1 METLTDNHSGAKAG
15 KRFRLTVKSA
25 EEAVRVIREKLG
37 EKARV
42 LSVRQIGGEGLKKFI
57 SSPKLEVIA
66 EIPSEDQLVES
77 ENLDNSKDQVA
88 STTNNTNSVVSSETT
103 SVETTIQEP
112 SKPSENEENV
122 VTDAI
127 EGDSFKILA
136 KTGFDSQLLNDIST
150 WSNWSEIKDLS
161 LAESLKEITIGLSDR
176 FRSLNIAPTGDRI
189 ALIGAPGVGK
199 TTTLCKFLAHE
210 VFMNKKTPNVLKVEN
225 GVPNPDDALK
235 IFCEV
240 VGVTLYR
247 ESSKTPD
254 SSSDSP
260 LYLDFPGLSLGQADE
275 WSRAQEALDDLNVQ
289 TRVLV
294 LNAAYDKQVLSKS
307 INLGN
312 NIGATHLAF
321 THFDELSNST
331 KLWPL
336 LLRNNLSPLC
346 ICNGQNV
353 TGDFSTNVLN
363 QMISRTFPEELYARG
378 FSSYRNI

>member
-1 METLTDNHSGAKAG
+1 METLTNSHSGAKAG

-37 EKARV
+37 DKARV
-42 LSVRQIGGEGLKKFI
+42 LSVRQVGGEGLKKFI

-66 EIPSEDQLVES
+66 EIPSEDLTDDSLS
-77 ENLDNSKDQVA
+77 EEKSNIEPPKPTAGTTATED
-88 STTNNTNSVVSSETT
+88 STLL
-103 SVETTIQEP
+103 EP
-112 SKPSENEENV
+112 SLVGESLQSAVSENETPGAV
-122 VTDAI
+122 SI
-127 EGDSFKILA
+127 ESDSFKILA
-136 KTGFDSQLLNDIST
+136 KTGFDSQLLSDIRS
-150 WSNWSEIKDLS
+150 WSNWTEIKDLS

-176 FRSLNIAPTGDRI
+176 FRSLNILPTEDRI

-210 VFMNKKTPNVLKVEN
+210 VFMNKKTPNVLKVDN
-225 GVPNPDDALK
+225 GIPNPDDALR

-240 VGVTLYR
+240 VGVTLFR
-247 ESSKTPD
+247 ESNKTPD
-254 SSSDSP
+254 SSEESP
-260 LYLDFPGLSLGQADE
+260 LYLDFPGLSLGQTDD
-275 WSRAQEALDDLNVQ
+275 WMQAQELLDDLNVQ

-294 LNAAYDKQVLSKS
+294 LNSAYDKQVLNKS
-307 INLGN
+307 ISLGN
-312 NIGATHLAF
+312 SIGATHLAF

-378 FSSYRNI
+378 FSTYRNI

>member
-1 METLTDNHSGAKAG
+1 METLTNSHSGAKAG

-37 EKARV
+37 DKARV
-42 LSVRQIGGEGLKKFI
+42 LSVRQVGGEGLKKFI

-66 EIPSEDQLVES
+66 EIPSEDLTDDSLS
-77 ENLDNSKDQVA
+77 EEKSNIEPPKPTAGTTATED
-88 STTNNTNSVVSSETT
+88 STLL
-103 SVETTIQEP
+103 EP
-112 SKPSENEENV
+112 SLVGESLQSAVSENETPGAV
-122 VTDAI
+122 SI
-127 EGDSFKILA
+127 ESDSFKILA
-136 KTGFDSQLLNDIST
+136 KTGFDSQLLSDIRS
-150 WSNWSEIKDLS
+150 WSNWTEIKDLS

-176 FRSLNIAPTGDRI
+176 FRSLNILPTEDRI

-210 VFMNKKTPNVLKVEN
+210 VFMNKKTPNVLKVDN
-225 GVPNPDDALK
+225 GIPNPDDALR

-240 VGVTLYR
+240 VGVTLFR
-247 ESSKTPD
+247 ESNKTPD
-254 SSSDSP
+254 SSEESP
-260 LYLDFPGLSLGQADE
+260 LYLDFPGLSLGQTED
-275 WSRAQEALDDLNVQ
+275 WMQAQELLDDLNVQ

-294 LNAAYDKQVLSKS
+294 LNSAYDKQVLSKS
-307 INLGN
+307 ISLGN
-312 NIGATHLAF
+312 SIGATHLAF

-378 FSSYRNI
+378 FSTYRNI

>member
-1 METLTDNHSGAKAG
+1 METLTNSHSGAKAG

-37 EKARV
+37 DKARV
-42 LSVRQIGGEGLKKFI
+42 LSVRQVGGEGLKKFI

-66 EIPSEDQLVES
+66 EIPSEDLTDDSLS
-77 ENLDNSKDQVA
+77 EEKSNIEPPKPTA
-88 STTNNTNSVVSSETT
+88 STTATEDSTLL
-103 SVETTIQEP
+103 EP
-112 SKPSENEENV
+112 SLVGESLQSAVSENETPGAV
-122 VTDAI
+122 SI
-127 EGDSFKILA
+127 ESDSFKILA
-136 KTGFDSQLLNDIST
+136 KTGFDSQLLSDIRS
-150 WSNWSEIKDLS
+150 WSNWTEIKDLS

-176 FRSLNIAPTGDRI
+176 FRSLNILPTEDRI

-210 VFMNKKTPNVLKVEN
+210 VFMNKKTPNVLKVDN
-225 GVPNPDDALK
+225 GIPNPDDALR

-240 VGVTLYR
+240 VGVTLFR
-247 ESSKTPD
+247 ESNKTPD
-254 SSSDSP
+254 SSEESP
-260 LYLDFPGLSLGQADE
+260 LYLDFPGLSLGQTED
-275 WSRAQEALDDLNVQ
+275 WMQAQELLDDLNVQ

-294 LNAAYDKQVLSKS
+294 LNSAYDKQVLSKS
-307 INLGN
+307 ISLGN
-312 NIGATHLAF
+312 SIGATHLAF

-378 FSSYRNI
+378 FSTYRNI